1 MKRFEDV
8 GTFEK
13 SEKWQN
19 SIKRQEEL
27 YNPMYGK
34 NNMRTDFDRDYT
46 RIINCDAYRR
56 LKHKTQVFFAP
67 QNDHICT
74 RIEHVNL
81 VESISHTIANFLGL
95 NTELTKAIS
104 TAHDLGHSP
113 FGHQGEK
120 ILSEIAE
127 REFGERLW
135 HEKNGLHFVD
145 NIELIKDYEGIKR
158 NLNLTYA
165 VRDGIISHCGE
176 VDDNGLIPRE
186 DYIDI
191 SKDYTYPNQFSPYTW
206 EGCIVKVAD
215 KISYIGRD
223 IEDAKKMKLLS
234 DKDIERL
241 NKVTENVRIN
251 NSNIINY
258 LVVDLCKNSSPKKGI
273 RFSKEAFDTM
283 NAIKQ
288 FNYDKIYR
296 NEKINPTI
304 RYFKVLM
311 TEIFYTLKREW
322 NGKSTIFNLK
332 RMKRYYPNLSYE
344 FVNWLSEYSITDERK
359 AELYNN
365 KILYNLENL
374 EDYCRAII
382 DYMSGMTDNYI
393 VQVYNEIVSF

>member
-1 MKRFEDV
+1 MKKFEDV

-19 SIKRQEEL
+19 SIKREDDL

-81 VESISHTIANFLGL
+81 VESISHTIGNFLGL

-127 REFGERLW
+127 REIGERLW

-176 VDDNGLIPRE
+176 VDDNGLIPRDE
-186 DYIDI
+186 YIDVT
-191 SKDYTYPNQFSPYTW
+191 KDYTYPNQFSPYTW
-206 EGCIVKVAD
+206 EGCVVKVAD

-273 RFSKEAFDTM
+273 CFSKDAFETM

-311 TEIFYTLKREW
+311 TEIFYTLKKEW

-344 FVNWLSEYSITDERK
+344 FVNWLSEYSLTDDRRP
-359 AELYNN
+359 ELYNN
-365 KILYNLENL
+365 KIIYNLENL

>member
-1 MKRFEDV
+1 MKKFEEV
-8 GTFEK
+8 ATFEK
-13 SEKWQN
+13 NEKWKN
-19 SIKRQEEL
+19 AIKREVPL
-27 YNPMYGK
+27 YNPMYGT
-34 NNMRTDFDRDYT
+34 NTMRTEFDRDYT

-81 VESISHTIANFLGL
+81 VDSISHTIANYLGL
-95 NTELTKAIS
+95 NTELTKAIA

-120 ILSEIAE
+120 I
-127 REFGERLW
+127 W

-176 VDDNGLIPRE
+176 VDDNGLKPRDE
-186 DYIDI
+186 YIDLM
-191 SKDYTYPNQFSPYTW
+191 KDYTYPNQYSPYTW
-206 EGCIVKVAD
+206 EGCVVKVAD

-241 NKVTENVRIN
+241 DKVTENVRIN

-258 LVVDLCKNSSPKKGI
+258 LVVDLCKNSNPKDGI
-273 RFSKEAFDTM
+273 CFSKEASDTL

-288 FNYDKIYR
+288 FNYDKIYK
-296 NEKINPTI
+296 NDKIKPTV
-304 RYFKVLM
+304 RYFTVLM
-311 TEIFYTLKREW
+311 TEIFYTLKKEW

-359 AELYNN
+359 TSEYNN
-365 KILYNLENL
+365 KIIYNLENL

>member
-1 MKRFEDV
+1 MKKFEDV

-19 SIKRQEEL
+19 SIKREEEL

-81 VESISHTIANFLGL
+81 VESISHTIGNYLGL

-145 NIELIKDYEGIKR
+145 DIELIKDYEGIKR

-176 VDDNGLIPRE
+176 VDDNGLIPRDE
-186 DYIDI
+186 YIDI
-191 SKDYTYPNQFSPYTW
+191 TKDYTYPNQFSPYTW
-206 EGCIVKVAD
+206 EGCVVKVAD

-241 NKVTENVRIN
+241 DKVTENVRIN

-273 RFSKEAFDTM
+273 CFSKEAFETM
-283 NAIKQ
+283 NAIKK
-288 FNYDKIYR
+288 FI
-296 NEKINPTI
+296 E
-304 RYFKVLM
+304 
-311 TEIFYTLKREW
+311 
-322 NGKSTIFNLK
+322 
-332 RMKRYYPNLSYE
+332 MKR
-344 FVNWLSEYSITDERK
+344 
-359 AELYNN
+359 
-365 KILYNLENL
+365 
-374 EDYCRAII
+374 
-382 DYMSGMTDNYI
+382 
-393 VQVYNEIVSF
+393 

>member
-1 MKRFEDV
+1 MKKFEGY
-8 GTFEK
+8 GTFES
-13 SEKWQN
+13 SEKWKN
-19 SIKRQEEL
+19 AIKREAPL

-46 RIINCDAYRR
+46 RVLNCDAYRR

-81 VESISHTIANFLGL
+81 VDSISHTIANYLGL
-95 NTELTKAIS
+95 NTELTKAIA

-127 REFGERLW
+127 REFGEKIS

-176 VDDNGLIPRE
+176 VDDNGLKPRDE
-186 DYIDI
+186 YIDLM
-191 SKDYTYPNQFSPYTW
+191 KDYTYPNQYSPYTW
-206 EGCIVKVAD
+206 EGCVVKVAD

-241 NKVTENVRIN
+241 DKVTENVRIN

-258 LVVDLCKNSSPKKGI
+258 LVVDLCKNSNPKDGI
-273 RFSKEAFDTM
+273 CFSKEASDTL

-288 FNYDKIYR
+288 FNYDKIYK
-296 NEKINPTI
+296 NDKIKPTV
-304 RYFKVLM
+304 RYFTVLM
-311 TEIFYTLKREW
+311 TEIFYTLKKEW

-359 AELYNN
+359 TSEYNN
-365 KILYNLENL
+365 KIIYNLENL

>member
-1 MKRFEDV
+1 MKKFEDV

-19 SIKRQEEL
+19 SIKREEEL

-81 VESISHTIANFLGL
+81 VESISHTIGNYLGL

-127 REFGERLW
+127 REIGERLW

-176 VDDNGLIPRE
+176 VDDNGLIPRDE
-186 DYIDI
+186 YIDVT
-191 SKDYTYPNQFSPYTW
+191 KDYTYPNQFSPYTW
-206 EGCIVKVAD
+206 EGCVVKVAD

-241 NKVTENVRIN
+241 DKVTENVRIN

-273 RFSKEAFDTM
+273 CFSKEAFETM

-296 NEKINPTI
+296 NEKINPTV

-311 TEIFYTLKREW
+311 TEIFYTLKKEW

-344 FVNWLSEYSITDERK
+344 FVNWLSEYSLTDDRK
-359 AELYNN
+359 PELYNN
-365 KILYNLENL
+365 KVIYNLENL